1 MFIQNNYIRTMSKIR
16 ISRDAIT
23 YDNYFIDCE
32 QSDQPQIECSNKEET
47 LRLSFSSEQYLI
59 YYNGG
64 VAIAYSEEN
73 EEIRCKSFSRK

>member
-1 MFIQNNYIRTMSKIR
+1 MSKIR
-16 ISRDAIT
+16 ISLDKNT

-47 LRLSFSSEQYLI
+47 LRLSFSAEQYRI

-64 VAIAYSEEN
+64 VSVAHDEDGR
-73 EEIRCKSFSRK
+73 EITCKSFIRK

>member
-1 MFIQNNYIRTMSKIR
+1 MSKIR

-23 YDNYFIDCE
+23 YDNYFIDVE

-47 LRLSFSSEQYLI
+47 LRLSFSAEQYLI
-59 YYNGG
+59 YYNGAM
-64 VAIAYSEEN
+64 AIAYSEDG

>member
-1 MFIQNNYIRTMSKIR
+1 MSKIR
-16 ISRDAIT
+16 ITLDKLK

-47 LRLSFSSEQYLI
+47 LRLSFSAEQYRI

-64 VAIAYSEEN
+64 VAVAYDEDGREVV
-73 EEIRCKSFSRK
+73 CKSFSRK